1 MNITSSSVAIITGAS
16 SGIGKSLAL
25 QLSAKGV
32 SVVLVARRTELINEL
47 AEQIR
52 ANNGKAL
59 AITADVSVKSDAE
72 MVVQKTLE
80 AFNTIDILIN
90 NAGRGNRAS
99 VEDTTQEMLDSIFGV
114 NVYSL
119 WYMTA
124 AVLPTMKANRRGH
137 IMNVAS
143 VAGKTGYPFNSA
155 YVAAKHACVG
165 FTSSLRAELVETGV
179 EATVV
184 CPAGVTTDWGA
195 VTDGG
200 PISDI
205 FRGGIMKAKTIAQ
218 ERGMELPPLTGMIS
232 PDEAAEIMIRGIEAG
247 NVSDI
252 FTHQGSHEQSIAL
265 ATDRAAFE
273 QKLLPLYLGMQQT
286 YWSE

>member
-16 SGIGKSLAL
+16 SGIGKSLAI
-25 QLSAKGV
+25 QLSKKGV
-32 SVVLVARRTELINEL
+32 TVVLVARRTEKLEEL
-47 AEQIR
+47 AASIK

-59 AITADVSVKSDAE
+59 AITADVSIKNEAE
-72 MVVQKTLE
+72 MVVKKTLDT
-80 AFNTIDILIN
+80 FGTVDILIN

-99 VEDTTQEMLDSIFGV
+99 VEDTTPEMLESIFGV

-165 FTSSLRAELVETGV
+165 FTSSLRTELVSTGV

-184 CPAGVTTDWGA
+184 CPAGVSTEWAT

-200 PISDI
+200 PISEI
-205 FRGGIMKAKTIAQ
+205 FFGGITRAKQIAE
-218 ERGMELPPLTGMIS
+218 ERGVGLPPLTGMLT
-232 PDEAAEIMIRGIEAG
+232 PDVVAEIMIKGIEAG
-247 NVSDI
+247 NISDI
-252 FTHQGSHEQSIAL
+252 FTHEGSHEQSVQL
-265 ATDRAAFE
+265 AKDRTSYE
-273 QKLLPLYLGMQQT
+273 EKLFPLYLGMQET
-286 YWSE
+286 YYK